1 MRFSQVCA
9 HGGELTRPHGALRTS
24 PIPTRRVHRVD
35 VRRASR
41 GPSADTEPRLPY
53 GHRRLRRHGRHTAWT
68 RRGTGRQARTARRR
82 RTRGEIAGP
91 GGFSNLPGRT
101 DARGERGGGFP
112 QPTGPV
118 QRADPR
124 TSHGNRPARD
134 RHRRMSR
141 RTTTHPEHG
150 RAHCH
155 PTISA
160 HDFGRL
166 PCTACRLAR
175 DGRTYARSHTRT
187 VTETYNRAEPREPP
201 SRPLHGHESRH
212 PSQRPL
218 TVGMRR
224 TTLSPQCVPRRTGT
238 GRHPASLARAG
249 GASPPVGSGR

>member
-9 HGGELTRPHGALRTS
+9 DGDELTCPHGAVHERSDTYAPCSSHGLPPGIPGPLGGYETATPVRTQTAQAARTAHNAA
-24 PIPTRRVHRVD
+24 PARHLPPDANRKAQEDARRDCRPGRLLQPPGPY
-35 VRRASR
+35 RR
-41 GPSADTEPRLPY
+41 P
-53 GHRRLRRHGRHTAWT
+53 
-68 RRGTGRQARTARRR
+68 RGTGRR
-82 RTRGEIAGP
+82 
-91 GGFSNLPGRT
+91 
-101 DARGERGGGFP
+101 FP

-124 TSHGNRPARD
+124 TSHGNRPAPD

-150 RAHCH
+150 RGHCH

-166 PCTACRLAR
+166 PRTACRLAR

-224 TTLSPQCVPRRTGT
+224 TTLSPQCVPCRAGA